1 MKRLLLPSLLGT
13 CAIALAVVAGCD
25 RTGTVS
31 KNPDAAPPAA
41 ALPAG
46 LIVASAPAD
55 AKGVIEL
62 KGAAKDGDEV
72 VIRGIVGGK
81 EDPVAANQA
90 MVTLLDTSAT
100 TCDKM
105 GMDKDACKTP
115 WDACCDKDLA
125 AKVATVQVLGA
136 DGKPLKGSLAA
147 AGIAPMKQLV
157 VAGKAHVPADGKALI
172 IDATK
177 IHVVQ

>member
-1 MKRLLLPSLLGT
+1 MKRVTLASLLS
-13 CAIALAVVAGCD
+13 AFAVALVVVAGCD
-25 RTGTVS
+25 RDGAVS
-31 KNPDAAPPAA
+31 KNADPAPVGA

-46 LIVASAPAD
+46 MIVATAPAD
-55 AKGVIEL
+55 AKGVVEL
-62 KGAAKDGDEV
+62 KGTAKDGDEV
-72 VIRGIVGGK
+72 VVRGVVGGT

-90 MVTLLDTSAT
+90 IVTILDAGVT

-105 GMDKDACKTP
+105 EGDTCKTP
-115 WDACCDKDLA
+115 WDACCEKDLA

-147 AGIAPMKQLV
+147 AGVKPLKQVV
-157 VAGKAHVPADGKALI
+157 VAGKARVPADGKALI
-172 IDATK
+172 IEASK